1 MFYNDHNIEWEGRPQ
16 RLQITWEA
24 GRSVQEYNVIQI
36 DANVMR
42 DQLLAP
48 KRCLHIFPSPPIQ
61 PPSTFDHLCLYNVHT
76 KAFKHCDYKFK
87 IVTLRILLSESTFA
101 GHSELQ
107 NVTDISV

>member
-1 MFYNDHNIEWEGRPQ
+1 MGGEATT
-16 RLQITWEA
+16 ITDDMGSREVCP
-24 GRSVQEYNVIQI
+24 RVQCYTNRG
-36 DANVMR
+36 VMR

-48 KRCLHIFPSPPIQ
+48 QSGAHRRGAYIYFRPLPSN
-61 PPSTFDHLCLYNVHT
+61 PSTFEHLCLYNVRT

>member
-1 MFYNDHNIEWEGRPQ
+1 
-16 RLQITWEA
+16 
-24 GRSVQEYNVIQI
+24 
-36 DANVMR
+36 MR

-48 KRCLHIFPSPPIQ
+48 QSGAHRRGAYIFPSPPIQ
-61 PPSTFDHLCLYNVHT
+61 PPSTFEHLCLYNVRT

-107 NVTDISV
+107 NVTDMMDISV